1 MLLSIIIPA
10 WNAEA
15 TLDNCLRSVF
25 GQNTEDFEVLAVN
38 DGSTDG
44 TGALLERWLER
55 EPDRLSVMTVENG
68 GQGRARNLA
77 LEKARGDFIGFVDS
91 DDWIEPDM
99 FEKLID
105 ACRNEDA
112 DMALCEVLAEF
123 PDGRQDRERIY
134 RPDRPMAAAG
144 FPCNKVFR
152 HELLS
157 GVRFA
162 EDRLWYE
169 DLEFTAIA
177 IHRAKKIAHLDEPL
191 YHYRRGL
198 PSTMNNQ
205 NAEKN
210 LDLLTVMGHLED
222 ELLPGAK
229 DDFEFL
235 VLNHVL
241 LDAMNRV
248 QAMNV
253 PEKTDV
259 LNLMRLWVRE
269 KIPRLAACPSF
280 RQETRNRQIIMSLHY
295 LGLSGLSAA
304 ILKRKQAQGV

>member
-1 MLLSIIIPA
+1 MLLTIIIPA
-10 WNAEA
+10 WNAEK
-15 TLDNCLRSVF
+15 TLDECLASVF
-25 GQNTEDFEVLAVN
+25 GQTVSDFEVRVIN

-44 TGALLERWLER
+44 TEAILAEWQARY
-55 EPDRLSVMTVENG
+55 PDRLFFETVENG
-68 GQGRARNLA
+68 GQGRARNIA
-77 LEKARGDFIGFVDS
+77 LEKAQGKYIGFVDS

-99 FEKLID
+99 YEKLL
-105 ACRNEDA
+105 AVSRKEDA
-112 DMALCEVLAEF
+112 DLALCEVTAHF
-123 PDGRQDRERIY
+123 PDGTTDRERIY

-144 FPCNKVFR
+144 FANNKLFR
-152 HELLS
+152 RELVD

-162 EDRLWYE
+162 EEKLWYE

-177 IHRAKKIAHLDEPL
+177 IHRTGKIAHLNKSL

-210 LDLLTVMGHLED
+210 LDLLTVMQHLED
-222 ELLPGAK
+222 ELLPDAK

-248 QAMNV
+248 QAMTAEGKRNV
-253 PEKTDV
+253 
-259 LNLMRLWVRE
+259 LWMLRTWVQE
-269 KIPRLAACPSF
+269 KIPRLSACPSF
-280 RQETRNRQIIMSLHY
+280 QQESRNRQIIMRLHY
-295 LGLSGLSAA
+295 TGLSDLAA
-304 ILKRKQAQGV
+304 LILKAKG